1 MNPIHPFTVTVLGS
15 GTSQGVPVIG
25 CTCPV
30 CRSEDPKDKRL
41 RSSIL
46 ISAGATQVAI
56 DIGPDF
62 RQQML
67 RAQVQ
72 HLSAILLTHEH
83 NDHIIGLDDVRPFNF
98 QTRQDMPVYGTENV
112 LKEVRHRFHYIF
124 EGEKYPGAP
133 MVRLYPIE
141 KNQPFEVGGLSFT
154 PIEVDHGRVMV
165 LGFRLGDFTYITDM
179 KRIAEAE
186 KEKVKGTHTLI
197 VNALHQE
204 GHRGHMSLDEALG
217 FIEEIQPQ
225 KAYITHISH
234 RMGLHQEVN
243 RQLPDHVQLA
253 HDGLKLQV
261 AVAAP
266 SGSAE

>member
-1 MNPIHPFTVTVLGS
+1 MNSIDTFTVTILGS

-30 CRSEDPKDKRL
+30 CQSTDPKDKRL

-46 ISAGATQVAI
+46 ITAGEAQVAI

-67 RAQVQ
+67 RAQVK
-72 HLSAILLTHEH
+72 HLNGILLTHEH
-83 NDHIIGLDDVRPFNF
+83 NDHIIGMDDVRPFNF

-133 MVRLYPIE
+133 MVRLYPIQ
-141 KNQPFEVGGLSFT
+141 KDQPFELAGLTFT
-154 PIEVDHGRVMV
+154 PIEIDHSRVMV

-179 KRIAEAE
+179 KRIDEAE
-186 KEKVKGTHTLI
+186 KEKVKGSRFLI
-197 VNALHQE
+197 VNALHQK
-204 GHRGHMSLDEALG
+204 GHRGHMSLQEALD
-217 FIEEIQPQ
+217 FIEEIQPEE
-225 KAYITHISH
+225 AYITHISH
-234 RMGLHQEVN
+234 RMGLHEVVN
-243 RQLPDHVQLA
+243 RQLPDHVRLA
-253 HDGLKLQV
+253 HDGQKLQV
-261 AVAAP
+261 AITAP
-266 SGSAE
+266 LGPEE